1 MISLYHH
8 TVGCFLHK
16 FKSISFQDLNGFY
29 IFEIFN
35 WAMKSRFWLKWKI
48 FNDSYLFEKHRFSK
62 QIWIF
67 YYAFRQNNRFLYL
80 IVNDKFFFEKMTD
93 FRLKFRSLQIDLFHF
108 EKRLFY
114 CKTTCSNDENS
125 VFDRKLVFRTSL
137 LN

>member
-48 FNDSYLFEKHRFSK
+48 LNDSYLFEKHLFLTK
-62 QIWIF
+62 YEFFTMHFDKITVF
-67 YYAFRQNNRFLYL
+67 YKWSFFRKNDRFLAKISISQNWSFL
-80 IVNDKFFFEKMTD
+80 
-93 FRLKFRSLQIDLFHF
+93 FRN
-108 EKRLFY
+108 RLFY